1 MSFFIQ
7 KMYSRLKKYLLYIW
21 QAQDYITNMQKSV
34 YKLTRKRTNRPLEK
48 WAEDINSKFT
58 DEDITA
64 NKSMVNSFIRIQGH

>member
-1 MSFFIQ
+1 
-7 KMYSRLKKYLLYIW
+7 
-21 QAQDYITNMQKSV
+21 MQKSV